1 MLSRLA
7 QQGAGARAA
16 LPLLRRRI
24 VASTTRRMPPNCSTT
39 RQTQKRG
46 LVSAPKA
53 GDGPL
58 MERRA
63 DRELPS
69 LEQATFRWS
78 RTLPIFAAVIAVAS
92 VAIFNYQKLSSPVI
106 GATLYALRTS
116 DKARAHLGD
125 EIYFAQQ
132 IPWISGEMNQMQ
144 GRINISFRV
153 KGTRAGGVMRFASFR
168 PSPKG
173 MFETTEWS
181 LQTDDGLVIDLL
193 EDGDP
198 FAAMTGDTA
207 AMAGVDLE
215 DEEETVPRGFRK
227 MTK

>member
-1 MLSRLA
+1 
-7 QQGAGARAA
+7 
-16 LPLLRRRI
+16 
-24 VASTTRRMPPNCSTT
+24 
-39 RQTQKRG
+39 
-46 LVSAPKA
+46 
-53 GDGPL
+53 
-58 MERRA
+58 
-63 DRELPS
+63 
-69 LEQATFRWS
+69 
-78 RTLPIFAAVIAVAS
+78 
-92 VAIFNYQKLSSPVI
+92 
-106 GATLYALRTS
+106 
-116 DKARAHLGD
+116 
-125 EIYFAQQ
+125 
-132 IPWISGEMNQMQ
+132 MNQMQ